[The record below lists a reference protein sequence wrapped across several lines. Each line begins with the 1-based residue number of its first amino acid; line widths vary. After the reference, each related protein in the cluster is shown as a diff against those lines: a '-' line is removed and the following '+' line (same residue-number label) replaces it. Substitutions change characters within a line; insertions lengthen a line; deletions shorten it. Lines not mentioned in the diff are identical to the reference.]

1 MPLPDPT
8 PAADPAFPPAPASLA
23 LYPRHQ
29 HFSLFHVRLFLR
41 AVLQLPSSLRAAA
54 ALFPLLG
61 EEGLTPAEAWEAPT
75 APCGRWW
82 LLRVGLYELQ
92 RPKEQADDWIWFV
105 DHTIQLGTIRVLLIV
120 GVRLSAWEAKGRGAL
135 EHGDLQV
142 ILLEPV
148 EKSNAEVVQSQLNQA
163 AQVTGVP
170 QAIVCDQARELNNGI
185 DLFQTDHPRT
195 LCLNDI
201 KHRLALLLERRLKP
215 DPRWADF
222 TQACQQMR
230 KKSQQTALAF
240 LAPPATKE
248 KARFMNLAELIGW
261 ATTTRAFLD
270 CPVMPGDVPLDRQ
283 RLEEIFGGLRSFDAE
298 RTVWQS
304 LVDLIDVAMHHV
316 RQHGYYR
323 GCDEVLRGELTPLA
337 NNPAALSFV
346 EDVVSFIAEQTAP
359 LAPGQHLPGTSE
371 VIESLIGK
379 GKRLEGQ
386 QSKGGFTRMVLGLAA
401 AVVHPTND
409 YLQRALETV
418 RTKHVVH
425 WAQKHLGPSLQGMR
439 QLTLGRLA
447 AEQKRD
453 KLLALPSPNF

>member
-1 MPLPDPT
+1 M
-8 PAADPAFPPAPASLA
+8 
-23 LYPRHQ
+23 
-29 HFSLFHVRLFLR
+29 RLFLR
-41 AVLQLPSSLRAAA
+41 AVLQLPASLRAAA
-54 ALFPLLG
+54 AIFPLLC
-61 EEGLTPAEAWEAPT
+61 EEGLASADAWEGPS

-92 RPKEQADDWIWFV
+92 RPKEHADDWIWFV

-148 EKSNAEVVQSQLNQA
+148 EKSNAEVVQSQLNKA

-170 QAIVCDQARELNNGI
+170 QAIIYDQCRELNNGGRQ
-185 DLFQTDHPRT
+185 FQTDHPQT

-201 KHRLALLLERRLKP
+201 KHRLALLLEHRLKP

-248 KARFMNLAELIGW
+248 KARFMNLGELIGW
-261 ATTTRAFLD
+261 ATTMRKFLD
-270 CPVMPGDVPLDRQ
+270 RPAMPPGVPLDRQ
-283 RLEEIFGGLRSFDAE
+283 RLEDVFGTLRQFDAE
-298 RTVWQS
+298 RSEWQS

-316 RQHGYYR
+316 RQNGYYR
-323 GCDEVLRGELTPLA
+323 GCDEALRRQLTPLA
-337 NNPAALSFV
+337 SNEAAESFV
-346 EDVVSFIAEQTAP
+346 EQVVSFVAEQTAP
-359 LAPGQHLPGTSE
+359 LAFGKHVPGTSE

-409 YLQRALETV
+409 YLQQALESV
-418 RTKHVVH
+418 RTKHVVQ
-425 WAQKHLGPSLQGMR
+425 WARQHLGHSLQGLR
-439 QLTLGRLA
+439 QQTLGHLA

-453 KLLALPSPNF
+453 KQLALPSPNF